1 MKRLQKAISVRSAMF
16 STVFYKYSTPKRA
29 PAKLGGR
36 VSWEDWPDVL
46 HLSPKIVAKGP
57 GCK

>member
-1 MKRLQKAISVRSAMF
+1 MKKLQKAIPLRSAMF
-16 STVFYKYSTPKRA
+16 STVFYKCLTPKRA

-46 HLSPKIVAKGP
+46 HLSAKNVAKGP